1 MAISERIIIGPL
13 YLDSSLAAPENKPPS
28 LSDVCLKT
36 GLRPSLIEQLANASK
51 ILGKSDFSASD
62 LAEYLHL
69 SQRNVSRILN
79 TLEVN
84 GYASSFLHRIL
95 FFYPPLQTIKKAVL
109 TRFLSSQHRLLYY
122 MKFSTVSHLREEINN
137 ERQDPHHN
145 EDSKHSLPHDP

>member
-1 MAISERIIIGPL
+1 MDMSA
-13 YLDSSLAAPENKPPS
+13 
-28 LSDVCLKT
+28 VFFT
-36 GLRPSLIEQLANASK
+36 GFQDEK
-51 ILGKSDFSASD
+51 GV
-62 LAEYLHL
+62 
-69 SQRNVSRILN
+69 RNI
-79 TLEVN
+79 
-84 GYASSFLHRIL
+84 FLL